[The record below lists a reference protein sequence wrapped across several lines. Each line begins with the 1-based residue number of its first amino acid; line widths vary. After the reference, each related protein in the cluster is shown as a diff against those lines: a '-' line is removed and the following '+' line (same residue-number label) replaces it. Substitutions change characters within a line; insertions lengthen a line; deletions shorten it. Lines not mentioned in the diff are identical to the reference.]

1 MELTIVGCSGSVS
14 GPDSTASCYLVRAP
28 YEGRTYALV
37 LDLGPGSF
45 GQLYRYLDPAQ
56 LDAIGLSH
64 LHPDHCLDLTGCYVA
79 GTYSATAPWP
89 QIALLGPAGTLAR
102 VAAAYEVPGS
112 AEQPDLAAR
121 FDERCWAR
129 TQELGPFR
137 VDTIA
142 ARHPVEAY
150 SLRITGPAGESLV
163 YTGDTGPN
171 PALAEFSAAADLLL
185 AEAAFSD
192 AADNPVGPPSV
203 RPRRCAAGHDGRGRA
218 ARADPHPALDRVGAD
233 TRRRAAALRRTDPAG
248 GAGPAAHDL
257 TDGRWIRRPFSST
270 MPPGELGQAT

>member
-56 LDAIGLSH
+56 VDAIGLSH

-79 GTYSATAPWP
+79 GTYSPTAPWP

-192 AADNPVGPPSV
+192 AADNPSDLHLSGRDAAQLATTAGVGRLVLTHIPPWIESARTLDDA
-203 RPRRCAAGHDGRGRA
+203 RPHF
-218 ARADPHPALDRVGAD
+218 
-233 TRRRAAALRRTDPAG
+233 
-248 GAGPAAHDL
+248 AGPILLAEPGLRL
-257 TDGRWIRRPFSST
+257 TI
-270 MPPGELGQAT
+270 